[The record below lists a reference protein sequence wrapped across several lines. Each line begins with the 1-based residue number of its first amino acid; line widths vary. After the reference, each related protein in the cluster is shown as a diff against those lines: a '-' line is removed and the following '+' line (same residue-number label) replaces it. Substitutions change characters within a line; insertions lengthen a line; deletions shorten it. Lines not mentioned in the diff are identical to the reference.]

1 MTTLT
6 ELAAHYLPAVEDE
19 MHRVVGGGPEHF
31 NDYYQMLSY
40 HLGWTNGAGA
50 GKRIRPLLALLCCA
64 AAGGDWQQ
72 ALPVAAAIE
81 LIHNFSLIH
90 DDIQD
95 NSPTRRGLPTVW
107 TKWGMAQ
114 AINAGD
120 AMFTLAHLAPQGL
133 TARGV
138 APAVALWAL
147 ERLDQ
152 TCLALTQGQYL
163 DMSFEGRQRVTVA
176 EYLTMIEGKTGALI
190 AASTQ
195 LGARLGGAEAGR
207 LGHFHDYGLSLGLA
221 FQIQDDLLG
230 IWGDEAL
237 TGKSTASDLETRK
250 KTLPVVYGLERS
262 EAFAKAYA
270 RPHQPGEP
278 LAEMAALL
286 TQLGAKDYVEQQ
298 ASLMTQAALDHL
310 EAAKPSEPAGAALRE
325 LTAQLLS
332 RQK

>member
-1 MTTLT
+1 MTLA
-6 ELAAHYLPAVEDE
+6 ELAALHVPAIEDE
-19 MHRVVGGGPEHF
+19 MRRVVGAGPEHF
-31 NDYYQMLSY
+31 SDYYQMLSY
-40 HLGWTNGAGA
+40 HLGWTDGAST
-50 GKRIRPLLALLCCA
+50 GKRVRPLLATLCCA
-64 AAGGDWQQ
+64 AASGHWQH

-81 LIHNFSLIH
+81 LIHNFSLVH

-95 NSPTRRGLPTVW
+95 NSPTRRGQPTVW
-107 TKWGMAQ
+107 AKWGMAQ

-133 TARGV
+133 TALGV
-138 APAVALWAL
+138 APAVSLWVL
-147 ERLDQ
+147 EQLDQ

-163 DMSFEGRQRVTVA
+163 DMSFETRQRVTVA

-195 LGARLGGAEAGR
+195 LGARLGGAAGDR
-207 LGHFHDYGLSLGLA
+207 LAHFRDYGLSLGLA

-250 KTLPVVYGLERS
+250 KTLPVVYGLEHS
-262 EAFAKAYA
+262 EAFAQAYA
-270 RPHQPGEP
+270 RPPQPGDS
-278 LAEMAALL
+278 LAEMAAALVE
-286 TQLGAKDYVEQQ
+286 LGAKDYVEQQ
-298 ASLMTQAALDHL
+298 AGQMTRAALNHL
-310 EAAKPSEPAGAALRE
+310 EAARPSEPAGAALRE